1 MPRIYILL
9 FTLLWQTTHASTISE
24 VTIRGKNFNNEEE
37 FSRRLKAQYDIIQK
51 RWTFVDDDTID
62 LDAYY
67 LDHQKDGKEKPVP
80 TEFEFDGLR
89 RQHHFLTADNVKY
102 INFGVP
108 LVFAAYGAI
117 FWDWGKISGFSFRDE
132 GWFSKDTY
140 AGGTDKLAHFYSHY
154 TLDRISYY
162 MYRQSGLSRS
172 DALKHS
178 LILATS
184 VGLLIEVGDGISHYG
199 FSFNDLISDM
209 AGIGL
214 GHLLNYDAYLD
225 ELIGLQLWWWH
236 DDTATGQHK
245 RGQKLRDP
253 VDDYNN
259 QKYVLNFRMAAIPIL
274 RDFSPTRYLNI
285 DVGYFSRGFK
295 DSPVDAQLQKTLYTG
310 LSINVSQV
318 LRDLFP
324 NSDSGYAV
332 STFSRFYQFPY
343 TSIDVHKWKDYE

>member
-1 MPRIYILL
+1 MRSYFILL
-9 FTLLWQTTHASTISE
+9 FTLLCSLLPSSLWASTINE

-37 FSRRLKAQYDIIQK
+37 FSRRLKAEYDIIQK
-51 RWTFVDDDTID
+51 RWTFIDDRTID
-62 LDAYY
+62 LEAYH
-67 LDHQKDGKEKPVP
+67 LSDGKKQIPSVY
-80 TEFEFDGLR
+80 EFDGIHR
-89 RQHHFLTADNVKY
+89 THHFLNNQNVNY
-102 INFGVP
+102 INIGVP
-108 LVFAAYGAI
+108 IVFAAYGVI
-117 FWDWGKISGFSFRDE
+117 FWDWGKIQRFNFRDE
-132 GWFSKDTY
+132 GWFSKSTY

-154 TLDRISYY
+154 TIDRISYY
-162 MYRQSGLSRS
+162 MYRQSGLSRE

-178 LILATS
+178 FILATS
-184 VGLLIEVGDGISHYG
+184 IGTLIEIGDGLSHYG
-199 FSFNDLISDM
+199 FAVNDLISDM

-259 QKYVLNFRMAAIPIL
+259 QKYVLNFRMAAIPVL
-274 RDFSPTRYLNI
+274 RDFTPTRYLNI

-295 DSPVDAQLQKTLYTG
+295 DSPIGTQLQKTLYTG